1 MVKKAE
7 KLSQV
12 EMRDI
17 GSVTIRDARG
27 QRALRGQHIFA
38 PRPASNA
45 SGWYTIFGRRIR
57 LVLLLVPAVQLYSQ
71 TYQHCVQRYIALRGT
86 RIMEQGT
93 VKWFNDAKGFG
104 FVSRENG
111 DDVFVHHSAIQSN
124 GFRSLQEGQRVQF
137 NVVKGPKGW
146 QAENVQAL

>member
-1 MVKKAE
+1 VRFPKVYRFGKDSASAAILMPF
-7 KLSQV
+7 L
-12 EMRDI
+12 
-17 GSVTIRDARG
+17 GG
-27 QRALRGQHIFA
+27 Q
-38 PRPASNA
+38 
-45 SGWYTIFGRRIR
+45 WYTVFGRRIL
-57 LVLLLVPAVQLYSQ
+57 LVFLLVPAVLLYTQ
-71 TYQHCVQRYIALRGT
+71 TNQECVQRYIALQGT
-86 RIMEQGT
+86 QQMEQGT

>member
-1 MVKKAE
+1 LV
-7 KLSQV
+7 V
-12 EMRDI
+12 EYDWSICLFRLYR
-17 GSVTIRDARG
+17 STRK
-27 QRALRGQHIFA
+27 QH
-38 PRPASNA
+38 
-45 SGWYTIFGRRIR
+45 
-57 LVLLLVPAVQLYSQ
+57 
-71 TYQHCVQRYIALRGT
+71 QHCVQRYIALRGT